1 MKKVIYGIS
10 DLITDQNAEPQKYVQ
25 VFDIHGKPLGEVEV
39 YIIGY
44 ADEEE

>member
-10 DLITDQNAEPQKYVQ
+10 DLITDEDAEPQKYVK
-25 VFDIHGKPLGEVEV
+25 VYDVHGKLLGEVEV

-44 ADEEE
+44 ADNEE